1 MLETEAMMTMTM
13 METMMETMTMM
24 KTMMTMAGQNPR
36 PPLIVTREGA
46 GVAHGIILHQTSIRN
61 HTCRPSD
68 LSWTIGHSS

>member
-1 MLETEAMMTMTM
+1 
-13 METMMETMTMM
+13 MTMM

-36 PPLIVTREGA
+36 RPQIETREGV
-46 GVAHGIILHQTSIRN
+46 GVALGKILHQTSIRN